1 MQSADNRPA
10 AVAPAAAGGAPLNL
24 IPPVTPRRPP
34 GNVGVNEPANNNQS
48 QVPANQDF
56 ARREELQLMRNRD
69 QEQQDQQN
77 RINQG
82 MLDQLGVLQ
91 RNDRG
96 LQREMQQ
103 MQQDRIYD
111 RDNQNQINE
120 GMLDRIGDLQRVQA
134 DQGREIQDVRSVQA
148 DQGRE
153 IQDVRSVQTEHSL
166 QLAKSAKK
174 TDRMKKKNR
183 ANLKAVK
190 AAFDEMGVKI
200 DLSSPDSTASNDES
214 VGK

>member
-134 DQGREIQDVRSVQA
+134 DQGREIQDVRSVQ
-148 DQGRE
+148 
-153 IQDVRSVQTEHSL
+153 TEHSL